1 MKYRWINHIN
11 GNIHIIQDMNIILDN
26 NDFAIENAFFL
37 EKTNNIIIDGFFSKI
52 IISDEYFTMN
62 GLFLEL
68 PLIVNECSMTNQ
80 YNKQIIHFNSHIQ
93 NNLLLIKK
101 ISEIEN
107 ILINYYKK
115 INASNKKTNLS
126 LTQQLF
132 NGYFKIY
139 KETSYFS
146 NNRGEPKNNGKNVIK
161 KYIIKI
167 SGLWENKEEIGISY
181 KFIEV
186 YG

>member
-1 MKYRWINHIN
+1 
-11 GNIHIIQDMNIILDN
+11 
-26 NDFAIENAFFL
+26 
-37 EKTNNIIIDGFFSKI
+37 
-52 IISDEYFTMN
+52 
-62 GLFLEL
+62 
-68 PLIVNECSMTNQ
+68 LIT
-80 YNKQIIHFNSHIQ
+80 
-93 NNLLLIKK
+93 K

-107 ILINYYKK
+107 TLINYYKK
-115 INASNKKTNLS
+115 LNASSKKTNLS

-139 KETSYFS
+139 KEPGYFS
-146 NNRGEPKNNGKNVIK
+146 NTRVESKNNGKNSTK

-167 SGLWENKEEIGISY
+167 SGLWETKEEVGVSY

>member
-1 MKYRWINHIN
+1 
-11 GNIHIIQDMNIILDN
+11 MNIIFDN
-26 NDFAIENAFFL
+26 NDFAVENTFFL

-52 IISDEYFTMN
+52 IVSDEYFTMN
-62 GLFLEL
+62 GLFLNL
-68 PLIVNECSMTNQ
+68 PLIVMESSTTNQ

-93 NNLLLIKK
+93 NNLLLITK

-107 ILINYYKK
+107 SIINYYKK
-115 INASNKKTNLS
+115 MNDSKKKTNLA
-126 LTQQLF
+126 LTTQLF

-139 KETSYFS
+139 KENGYFS
-146 NNRGEPKNNGKNVIK
+146 THRQDNAKFEITRSKHK

-167 SGLWENKEEIGISY
+167 SGIWENKNEIGISY

-186 YG
+186 TG

>member
-11 GNIHIIQDMNIILDN
+11 GNIHIILDMNIILDN

-68 PLIVNECSMTNQ
+68 PLTVNESYMTNQ

-93 NNLLLIKK
+93 NNLLLITK

-107 ILINYYKK
+107 TLINYYKK
-115 INASNKKTNLS
+115 LNASSKKTNLS
-126 LTQQLF
+126 LTHQLF

-139 KETSYFS
+139 KEPGYFS
-146 NNRGEPKNNGKNVIK
+146 NTRVESKNNGKNSTK

-167 SGLWENKEEIGISY
+167 SGLWETKEEVGVSY

>member
-1 MKYRWINHIN
+1 
-11 GNIHIIQDMNIILDN
+11 MNIILDN
-26 NDFAIENAFFL
+26 NDFAIENTFFL
-37 EKTNNIIIDGFFSKI
+37 EKTNNVIIDGFFSKI

-68 PLIVNECSMTNQ
+68 PLTVNECSITNQ
-80 YNKQIIHFNSHIQ
+80 YNKQIIHFNSNIQ
-93 NNLLLIKK
+93 NILLLIKK

-115 INASNKKTNLS
+115 INNTSNKKTNLS

-139 KETSYFS
+139 KETSFFS
-146 NNRGEPKNNGKNVIK
+146 NFRGEPKTNGKNAAK

-167 SGLWENKEEIGISY
+167 SGLWENKEEIGVSY